1 MKHLS
6 LLTKTLLLMLGVFGA
21 TAFTMA
27 AFSAWFLNRN
37 LTREYESKGT
47 TIARGIADS
56 GAETLVNRDASTV
69 QALIDQ
75 FLETRGVSYVFVL
88 NADGEIVAHTFVP
101 AVPAE
106 IERLR
111 TDPHAGGVQEVRA
124 GDLGDVI
131 DVAAPILHGHAG
143 VVHVGMDRG
152 LIRAEVRSAIARQS
166 GLMALG
172 GLLCA
177 LAGFGGMRRIAAPL
191 RRLTRYAN
199 ALAAT
204 DSLDV
209 PQAPPAADPSG
220 EVGQLT
226 LAFHH
231 MIAAVAARE
240 QRLKQAE
247 ETLRRSEEH
256 FRSLTENVSD
266 VILTLD
272 EDLVVRYVSP
282 SLTRV
287 LGFEPE
293 HWLGRAFPDL
303 VPAADA
309 GRVAGPLRTAVREP
323 GATLALDFGLEH
335 RDGSPRV
342 VEALVNTCAD
352 AGRGVIVNL
361 RDVSERKRSE
371 ELRQAKEAAEAASR
385 AKSAFLATMSHEI
398 RTPMNGILGMT
409 ELALDTD
416 LTPEQRDY
424 LHMVKTSADALLG
437 VINDI
442 LDFSKIEAGKLEF
455 EALDFSLGETIGDA
469 LKVLGVRAHKKG
481 LELAYAVRPDVPDE
495 VVGDPG
501 RLRQVLVNLVGNAIK
516 FTDQGEVIITI
527 ERCPPALLGGRGAAD
542 DPDGVWLHFAV
553 ADTGIGIP
561 PARLASIFDAFTQA
575 DGSVTRKYG
584 GTGLGLTISSR
595 LVQLMGGRLWVE
607 SEEDK
612 GSTFHFTARLA
623 LQRGSKVRRVLRPPE
638 SLAGLRVLIVDD
650 NATNRRILY
659 DMLTN
664 WRMRPTAVAGGR
676 EARAALEAA
685 AAAGDP
691 YLLVLTDA
699 MMPEMDGFTLAE
711 HVKGREELADAV
723 ILMLSS
729 ADRAGDSARC
739 RKLGVARYVV
749 KPVKQSEL
757 LDAIV
762 NEMGVSDGPGARPE
776 AAVPSAAGRPEARPG
791 PLAAPPGRALH
802 ILVAEDNVINQKLAV
817 RLLGKQGHTVCLADN
832 GRKALALLEREAVDL
847 VLMDVQ
853 MPEMGGLEATARIR
867 ERERGTGRRLPIVAL
882 TAHAM
887 KGDREECLAAGMDA
901 YVSKP
906 LQEKELLR
914 VLDDVARLLPPA
926 PAPGGDPAPVPGP
939 IDVTAALEGIG
950 GDREFLGELAGILLG
965 EYPAALAALRTAVAE
980 KDAGRLH
987 VAAHKLKG
995 NLGVFHAAEALRLV
1009 QQLETMGR
1017 GGDLRGA
1024 GDVLDELARQWTRLG
1039 PVLEELRRTGKQEL
1053 ATDPEKGARLILK

>member
-1 MKHLS
+1 MKRLS

-21 TAFTMA
+21 TVLTMA
-27 AFSAWFLNRN
+27 GCSAWFLDRN
-37 LTREYESKGT
+37 LTAEYESKGT
-47 TIARGIADS
+47 AIARSIADS
-56 GAETLVNRDASTV
+56 GAETLVSRDASTV

-75 FLETRGVSYVFVL
+75 FLEIRGVSYVFVV

-111 TDPHAGGVQEVRA
+111 AGPRAGGVRDVRA
-124 GDLGDVI
+124 ADLGDAL
-131 DVAAPILHGHAG
+131 DVAAPILNGHAG
-143 VVHVGMDRG
+143 IVHVGMDRG
-152 LIRAEVRSAIARQS
+152 LIRAEVWSAVRRQS

-177 LAGFGGMRRIAAPL
+177 LAGLWGMRRIAAPL

-204 DSLDV
+204 DSFAA
-209 PQAPPAADPSG
+209 PEAPPAAGAAG

-226 LAFHH
+226 QAFHH

-240 QRLKQAE
+240 QRLKHAE
-247 ETLRRSEEH
+247 ETLRRSEAH

-287 LGFEPE
+287 LGFDQE
-293 HWLGRAFPDL
+293 HWLGRAFPGL
-303 VPAADA
+303 LPAAD
-309 GRVAGPLRTAVREP
+309 GERVAGLLRAAVREP
-323 GATLALDFGLEH
+323 GAALTLDFVLAH
-335 RDGSPRV
+335 HDGGPRV
-342 VEALVNTCAD
+342 LEALVNNPA
-352 AGRGVIVNL
+352 AAARGMIVNL

-371 ELRQAKEAAEAASR
+371 EMRQAKEAAEEANR
-385 AKSAFLATMSHEI
+385 AKSEFLANMSHEI

-416 LTPEQRDY
+416 LTTEQREY
-424 LHMVKTSADALLG
+424 LGMVKSSADALLG

-442 LDFSKIEAGKLEF
+442 LDFSKIEAGKLDF

-481 LELAYAVRPDVPDE
+481 LELAYSLPADVPDL

-516 FTDQGEVIITI
+516 FTERGEVIVAI
-527 ERCPPALLGGRGAAD
+527 ERCPPALLGERGAAD
-542 DPDGVWLHFAV
+542 DADGVWVHFAV
-553 ADTGIGIP
+553 TDTGIGIQ
-561 PARLASIFDAFTQA
+561 PASRASIFEAFTQA

-584 GTGLGLTISSR
+584 GTGLGLTISAR
-595 LVQLMGGRLWVE
+595 LVELMGGRIWVE
-607 SEEDK
+607 SEVGR
-612 GSTFHFTARLA
+612 GSTFHFTARFV
-623 LQRGSKVRRVLRPPE
+623 LQRASQLRRAPRTPE
-638 SLAGLRVLIVDD
+638 SLVGLAVLVVDD
-650 NATNRRILY
+650 NATNRRILHA
-659 DMLTN
+659 MLTN
-664 WRMRPTAVAGGR
+664 WRMRPTAVEGGR
-676 EARAALEAA
+676 EALAALESA

-691 YLLVLTDA
+691 YRLILTDA

-711 HVKGREELADAV
+711 AIRGREEFAEAV
-723 ILMLSS
+723 IMMLSS
-729 ADRAGDSARC
+729 GDRAGDAARC
-739 RKLGVARYVV
+739 RRLGLARYVV
-749 KPVKQSEL
+749 KPIKQSEL

-762 NEMGVSDGPGARPE
+762 NELGAPARPP
-776 AAVPSAAGRPEARPG
+776 ARPDGLVSLTAGRPARRGG
-791 PLAAPPGRALH
+791 PAAAGPGRPLRV
-802 ILVAEDNVINQKLAV
+802 LVAEDNVINQNLAARLLARQGHAV
-817 RLLGKQGHTVCLADN
+817 RLAGN
-832 GRKALALLEREAVDL
+832 GREALALLEREAVDV
-847 VLMDVQ
+847 VLMDLQ

-906 LQEKELLR
+906 IQEKELLR
-914 VLDDVARLLPPA
+914 VLGEVTRLRPPA
-926 PAPGGDPAPVPGP
+926 PAPDGDPAHAPAPL
-939 IDVTAALEGIG
+939 DVTAALAGVD
-950 GDREFLGELAGILLG
+950 GDREFLGELAGILLR
-965 EYPAALAALRTAVAE
+965 EYPAALTELRAAVAE
-980 KDAGRLH
+980 ADAGRLQRT
-987 VAAHKLKG
+987 AHKLKG
-995 NLGVFHAAEALRLV
+995 NLGAFCAADATRLV
-1009 QQLETMGR
+1009 QQLEALGR
-1017 GGDLRGA
+1017 SGDLHGA
-1024 GDVLDELARQWTRLG
+1024 ADAVDELARQWTCIRL
-1039 PVLEELRRTGKQEL
+1039 VLEGLARAGRQEL
-1053 ATDPEKGARLILK
+1053 AASREG